1 MSPQKVRA
9 RRPKGAAWSGLLLRI
24 FGHDAGDQPGF
35 NPAYEVRALTQSLQ
49 TRYRTDPSN
58 AGLALVS
65 VIVPTHKRLPYL
77 TETVGAI
84 LAQSYPAL
92 ELLIVADGHDQ
103 DFANFVSG
111 LQNLRVKYL
120 ACQSAGRPS
129 VPRNLGIAQGEYIA
143 FCDDDDVWHR
153 DKIQKQTA

>member
-1 MSPQKVRA
+1 
-9 RRPKGAAWSGLLLRI
+9 
-24 FGHDAGDQPGF
+24 
-35 NPAYEVRALTQSLQ
+35 
-49 TRYRTDPSN
+49 
-58 AGLALVS
+58 VS

-92 ELLIVADGHDQ
+92 KLLIVADGHDQ

-120 ACQSAGRPS
+120 ACQPAGRPS

-153 DKIQKQTA
+153 DKIQKQIDLMLRERLDSTSTACRQRRRCHPTW